1 MAAKKPLHE
10 MENQVTKGA
19 AKAEPQAKT
28 PNYVPDNAPIEDLG
42 GPTPTNLSLIHIS
55 EPTRPY

>member
-1 MAAKKPLHE
+1 MAAKKTLNE

-19 AKAEPQAKT
+19 KPAEPQPKT

-42 GPTPTNLSLIHIS
+42 GPTLQITNLQMIPIS
-55 EPTRPY
+55 